1 MNESSELG
9 RHGIADCVG
18 NIERGCAGFHHRSQD
33 LEQKF
38 GIGAGGIFGREFH
51 VLTQRLGQTDS
62 IARLLQALL
71 ARNFQLVLQ
80 MNVGGRQKD
89 MNAGMG
95 CALERLPGALDI
107 LRAGTGKARDN
118 GPPDN
123 CGDCLNGGEI
133 TFRGDGKPGFD
144 HVYAEAIEL
153 MGQAQ
158 FFLHVH
164 AATRRLL
171 AVAKCGIEYR
181 DAFHGSPQCVYAT

>member
-1 MNESSELG
+1 MSGDGDILNSLYSLADRMNEGSELG
-9 RHGIADCVG
+9 WHSVADGVG

-38 GIGAGGIFGREFH
+38 GIGAGGIFGRKFR

-107 LRAGTGKARDN
+107 LRAGTSKSRDN
-118 GPPDN
+118 RPP
-123 CGDCLNGGEI
+123 
-133 TFRGDGKPGFD
+133 
-144 HVYAEAIEL
+144 
-153 MGQAQ
+153 
-158 FFLHVH
+158 
-164 AATRRLL
+164 
-171 AVAKCGIEYR
+171 
-181 DAFHGSPQCVYAT
+181 